1 MLSLTYLSSA
11 TELMGEAELE
21 AMLTSIRPRNAA
33 RGLSGMLLYSGGN
46 IIQTLEGPEPT
57 VRETFD
63 RIGKDPR
70 HRGLILMLEEPIV
83 ERAFPDWSMGY
94 RQLRADYQPEGFT
107 AFLQQ
112 PGPRG
117 TNAGSA
123 ERLLRVFKESMR

>member
-11 TELMGEAELE
+11 TELMGEADLE

-46 IIQTLEGPEPT
+46 IIQTLEGPEPE

-63 RIGKDPR
+63 RIGQDPR

-94 RQLRADYQPEGFT
+94 RQVRRDYQPEGFT

-112 PGPRG
+112 SGPRD
-117 TNAGSA
+117 TNVGPA